1 MSFNHWRNVRS
12 TVHTSNSFKC
22 LLYILQDVYKIQ
34 NDCRGKV
41 FVINNVDFHGQL
53 LPREASNKD
62 ADNLTKLFTELHFT
76 VIPKTNL
83 TAQVRYE

>member
-1 MSFNHWRNVRS
+1 MSFNHWRDVRS
-12 TVHTSNSFKC
+12 TANTSNSFTC

-41 FVINNVDFHGQL
+41 FVINNVDFNGQM
-53 LPREASNKD
+53 PHREASNKD

-76 VIPKTNL
+76 VIPKTDL